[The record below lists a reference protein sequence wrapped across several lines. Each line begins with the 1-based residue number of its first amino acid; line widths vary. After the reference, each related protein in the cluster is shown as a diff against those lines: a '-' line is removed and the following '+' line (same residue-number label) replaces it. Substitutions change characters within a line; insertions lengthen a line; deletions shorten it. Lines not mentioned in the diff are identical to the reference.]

1 MRHVVER
8 RQGNTND
15 SETLV
20 CDLKRQVNEKDL
32 ALSDL
37 HDQIRTVEK
46 ERSEAILAK
55 DSLVAL
61 HQTEISVSLQIW
73 NCLTSPIFANKWD

>member
-20 CDLKRQVNEKDL
+20 RDLKRQVNEKDL

-55 DSLVAL
+55 DSLLAF
-61 HQTEISVSLQIW
+61 HQTEICVSLQNGI
-73 NCLTSPIFANKWD
+73 A

>member
-1 MRHVVER
+1 MRHVVGR

-20 CDLKRQVNEKDL
+20 RDLKRQVNEKDL

-37 HDQIRTVEK
+37 HDQIKTVEK

-55 DSLVAL
+55 DSLVAF
-61 HQTEISVSLQIW
+61 HQTEISVSLHI
-73 NCLTSPIFANKWD
+73 

>member
-20 CDLKRQVNEKDL
+20 RDLKRQVNEKDL

-37 HDQIRTVEK
+37 HDQIKTVEK

-55 DSLVAL
+55 DSLVAF